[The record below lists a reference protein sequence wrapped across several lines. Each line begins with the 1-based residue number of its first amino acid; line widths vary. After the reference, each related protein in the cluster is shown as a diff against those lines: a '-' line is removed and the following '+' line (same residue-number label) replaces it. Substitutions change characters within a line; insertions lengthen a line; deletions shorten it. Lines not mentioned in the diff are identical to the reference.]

1 MLAKEAKGKDA
12 MLKKGDIKRL
22 LAKSETDA
30 VEFKLAKGGVP
41 ASFWESYS
49 AFANTDGGVIIL
61 GVKEDGG
68 KHSVVGV
75 TNANK
80 LVADV
85 WNAANNP
92 QRVSANVLF
101 NHQVYKVDYQ
111 GKALVVVE
119 VPRAERTERPVYV
132 GRDVFRGTFRRNGEG
147 DYHCSQEAVEAMIRD
162 KCPETADCC
171 LLEDM
176 TIGDLNQE
184 SISRYRLMF
193 GQSKPEHAWTRI
205 PDDEFMV
212 KIGAARKDAK
222 GVVRPMLAGL
232 ICFGDFVTISNVL
245 PNYFLDYREGVADGS
260 RWTDRVAAHDATW
273 SGNIIDFYFRI
284 YDKVTSS
291 VKVPFR
297 LDERGLRINETKV
310 HKALRELL
318 ANALI
323 HADYHGRQ
331 GIVIEKRFRRLMF
344 RNPGCLRMSK
354 EAAIG
359 GGRSDARNSRIFNI
373 FALINIGERSGT
385 GLSDIYSIWKEYGYE
400 EPTITETYQP
410 DQTTVTVQVEL
421 EEGAATTQESVDTT
435 QESMGAPQENAGD
448 PQESAVKTANV
459 AVKDAVT
466 TQEDAVKDA
475 VTIQE
480 VAPKTGEV
488 ALKVAPKNGG
498 VALKVAPKTGDV
510 APNVAPKDGE
520 ATPQK
525 GEQEVCQAVNAAFP
539 MLRDGIAEKCAKM
552 YVHMRD
558 SGGSNSSLARELD
571 IPLRSIIRYQ
581 EILKQAH
588 VLEHVGPA
596 NGGVWKFLI

>member
-1 MLAKEAKGKDA
+1 

-162 KCPETADCC
+162 KCPEMADTC
-171 LLEDM
+171 LMEDM
-176 TIGDLNQE
+176 TIADLNQE
-184 SISRYRLMF
+184 SIARYRLMF

-205 PDDEFMV
+205 PDDEFLV

-291 VKVPFR
+291 VKVPFM
-297 LDERGLRINETKV
+297 LDERGLRINETRV

-344 RNPGCLRMSK
+344 RNPGCLRMSN

-421 EEGAATTQESVDTT
+421 EEDAVT
-435 QESMGAPQENAGD
+435 PQENAG
-448 PQESAVKTANV
+448 A
-459 AVKDAVT
+459 

-475 VTIQE
+475 VTTQE

-488 ALKVAPKNGG
+488 APKDAEVAPKIAPKASEVAPKGDEVAPKN
-498 VALKVAPKTGDV
+498 APKNAVKPSGD
-510 APNVAPKDGE
+510 
-520 ATPQK
+520 
-525 GEQEVCQAVNAAFP
+525 AVKNAVKNAVKESDAG
-539 MLRDGIAEKCAKM
+539 LRENIIEKCAEL
-552 YVHMRD
+552 YCFLRVDPRRTILTAVE
-558 SGGSNSSLARELD
+558 SLGFS
-571 IPLRSIIRYQ
+571 PRSVAQYLNV
-581 EILKQAH
+581 LKDAH
-588 VLEHVGPA
+588 VLEHVGPT
-596 NGGVWKFLI
+596 NGGTWKFLI

>member
-1 MLAKEAKGKDA
+1 

-68 KHSVVGV
+68 
-75 TNANK
+75 
-80 LVADV
+80 
-85 WNAANNP
+85 
-92 QRVSANVLF
+92 
-101 NHQVYKVDYQ
+101 
-111 GKALVVVE
+111 
-119 VPRAERTERPVYV
+119 
-132 GRDVFRGTFRRNGEG
+132 
-147 DYHCSQEAVEAMIRD
+147 
-162 KCPETADCC
+162 
-171 LLEDM
+171 
-176 TIGDLNQE
+176 
-184 SISRYRLMF
+184 
-193 GQSKPEHAWTRI
+193 
-205 PDDEFMV
+205 
-212 KIGAARKDAK
+212 
-222 GVVRPMLAGL
+222 
-232 ICFGDFVTISNVL
+232 
-245 PNYFLDYREGVADGS
+245 
-260 RWTDRVAAHDATW
+260 
-273 SGNIIDFYFRI
+273 NIIDFYFRI

-291 VKVPFR
+291 VKVPFQ

-421 EEGAATTQESVDTT
+421 EEDAVTTQENTGTT
-435 QESMGAPQENAGD
+435 QEN
-448 PQESAVKTANV
+448 

-466 TQEDAVKDA
+466 T
-475 VTIQE
+475 QE

-488 ALKVAPKNGG
+488 APKGAEIAPKIAPKASEVAPKGDEVTPKNAVKNA
-498 VALKVAPKTGDV
+498 VAAQETPAAPQET
-510 APNVAPKDGE
+510 A
-520 ATPQK
+520 ATPQ
-525 GEQEVCQAVNAAFP
+525 ETPATPQETAATPQENAATTQENALGTTDLVLALINEKP
-539 MLRDGIAEKCAKM
+539 EISLVEIAEKLGIS
-552 YVHMRD
+552 RD
-558 SGGSNSSLARELD
+558 GVKYHIDR
-571 IPLRSIIRYQ
+571 
-581 EILKQAH
+581 LKQS
-588 VLEHVGPA
+588 VG
-596 NGGVWKFLI
+596 LIHDGPTKKGRWIVTNP

>member
-1 MLAKEAKGKDA
+1 MLTKD
-12 MLKKGDIKRL
+12 DIKRL
-22 LAKSETDA
+22 LAESETDA
-30 VEFKLAKGGVP
+30 VEFKKAKGGVS

-49 AFANTDGGVIIL
+49 AFANTDGGIIVL
-61 GVKEDGG
+61 GVAESDG
-68 KHSVVGV
+68 KWTIVGV
-75 TNANK
+75 SD
-80 LVADV
+80 ADKMIV
-85 WNAANNP
+85 DIWNAANNP

-101 NHQVYKVDYQ
+101 NHQVYKVKC
-111 GKALVVVE
+111 GSKVVIVVE

-176 TIGDLNQE
+176 TIADLNQE
-184 SISRYRLMF
+184 SIARYRLMF
-193 GQSKPEHAWTRI
+193 AQSKPEHAWTRI

-421 EEGAATTQESVDTT
+421 EEGAATS
-435 QESMGAPQENAGD
+435 QENAGAT
-448 PQESAVKTANV
+448 QEKTGTTQEN

-466 TQEDAVKDA
+466 TE
-475 VTIQE
+475 E

-488 ALKVAPKNGG
+488 APKDAEVAPKIAPKDVG
-498 VALKVAPKTGDV
+498 VAPKI
-510 APNVAPKDGE
+510 APKVDDVAPKDEGS
-520 ATPQK
+520 QK
-525 GEQEVCQAVNAAFP
+525 SAVKSAVKNIVA
-539 MLRDGIAEKCAKM
+539 DESVAEKCITLWIFLKEDPQRTITNA
-552 YVHMRD
+552 VERL
-558 SGGSNSSLARELD
+558 SWSR
-571 IPLRSIIRYQ
+571 RSIVSYIS
-581 EILKQAH
+581 ILKQAK
-588 VLEHVGPA
+588 VLEHIGPYH
-596 NGGVWKFLI
+596 GGVWKFLI

>member
-1 MLAKEAKGKDA
+1 

-68 KHSVVGV
+68 THSVVGV

-147 DYHCSQEAVEAMIRD
+147 DYHCSKEAVEAMIRD
-162 KCPETADCC
+162 KCPETADTC
-171 LLEDM
+171 LMEDM
-176 TIGDLNQE
+176 TIADLNQE
-184 SISRYRLMF
+184 SIARYRLMF

-291 VKVPFR
+291 VKVPFM
-297 LDERGLRINETKV
+297 LDERGLRINETRV

-421 EEGAATTQESVDTT
+421 EEDAVTTQENTGTT
-435 QESMGAPQENAGD
+435 QEN
-448 PQESAVKTANV
+448 

-466 TQEDAVKDA
+466 T
-475 VTIQE
+475 QE

-488 ALKVAPKNGG
+488 APKGAEIAPKIAPKASEVAPKGDEVTPKNAVKNA
-498 VALKVAPKTGDV
+498 VAAQETPAAPQET
-510 APNVAPKDGE
+510 A
-520 ATPQK
+520 ATPQ
-525 GEQEVCQAVNAAFP
+525 ETPATPQETAATPQENAATTQENALGTTDLVLALINEKP
-539 MLRDGIAEKCAKM
+539 EISLVEIAEKLGIS
-552 YVHMRD
+552 RD
-558 SGGSNSSLARELD
+558 GVKYHIDR
-571 IPLRSIIRYQ
+571 
-581 EILKQAH
+581 LKQS
-588 VLEHVGPA
+588 VG
-596 NGGVWKFLI
+596 LIHDGPTKKGRWIVTNP

>member
-1 MLAKEAKGKDA
+1 

-61 GVKEDGG
+61 GVKEDNG

-119 VPRAERTERPVYV
+119 VSRAERTERPVYV

-147 DYHCSQEAVEAMIRD
+147 DYHCSKEAVEAMIRD
-162 KCPETADCC
+162 KCPETADTC
-171 LLEDM
+171 LMEDM
-176 TIGDLNQE
+176 TIADLSQE
-184 SISRYRLMF
+184 SIARYRLMF

-410 DQTTVTVQVEL
+410 DQTTVTVQIEL
-421 EEGAATTQESVDTT
+421 EEDVAPSQESADTT
-435 QESMGAPQENAGD
+435 
-448 PQESAVKTANV
+448 QESAVKTANI

-466 TQEDAVKDA
+466 T
-475 VTIQE
+475 QE

-488 ALKVAPKNGG
+488 ALKVAPKTGE

-520 ATPQK
+520 ATPK
-525 GEQEVCQAVNAAFP
+525 KVEQEVCQAVNAAFP
-539 MLRDGIAEKCAKM
+539 TLRDGIAEKCAKM

>member
-1 MLAKEAKGKDA
+1 MEF
-12 MLKKGDIKRL
+12 DI
-22 LAKSETDA
+22 A
-30 VEFKLAKGGVP
+30 
-41 ASFWESYS
+41 
-49 AFANTDGGVIIL
+49 
-61 GVKEDGG
+61 
-68 KHSVVGV
+68 
-75 TNANK
+75 
-80 LVADV
+80 
-85 WNAANNP
+85 
-92 QRVSANVLF
+92 
-101 NHQVYKVDYQ
+101 
-111 GKALVVVE
+111 
-119 VPRAERTERPVYV
+119 
-132 GRDVFRGTFRRNGEG
+132 
-147 DYHCSQEAVEAMIRD
+147 
-162 KCPETADCC
+162 
-171 LLEDM
+171 
-176 TIGDLNQE
+176 DLNQE
-184 SISRYRLMF
+184 SIARYRLMF

-291 VKVPFR
+291 VKV
-297 LDERGLRINETKV
+297 
-310 HKALRELL
+310 
-318 ANALI
+318 
-323 HADYHGRQ
+323 
-331 GIVIEKRFRRLMF
+331 
-344 RNPGCLRMSK
+344 
-354 EAAIG
+354 
-359 GGRSDARNSRIFNI
+359 
-373 FALINIGERSGT
+373 
-385 GLSDIYSIWKEYGYE
+385 
-400 EPTITETYQP
+400 
-410 DQTTVTVQVEL
+410 QVEL
-421 EEGAATTQESVDTT
+421 EEDATTTQESADTTQESVGTT
-435 QESMGAPQENAGD
+435 QENAGA

-459 AVKDAVT
+459 
-466 TQEDAVKDA
+466 AVKDA

-488 ALKVAPKNGG
+488 ALKVAPK
-498 VALKVAPKTGDV
+498 
-510 APNVAPKDGE
+510 DGE

-525 GEQEVCQAVNAAFP
+525 VEQEVCQAVNAAFP
-539 MLRDGIAEKCAKM
+539 TLRDGIAEKCAKM

>member
-1 MLAKEAKGKDA
+1 MLTQD
-12 MLKKGDIKRL
+12 DIKRM

-68 KHSVVGV
+68 KHFVVGV
-75 TNANK
+75 ANADK

-101 NHQVYKVDYQ
+101 NHQVYKADID

-162 KCPETADCC
+162 KCPETADTC
-171 LLEDM
+171 LMEDM
-176 TIGDLNQE
+176 TIADLNQE
-184 SISRYRLMF
+184 SIARYRLMF

-205 PDDEFMV
+205 PDDEFLV

-245 PNYFLDYREGVADGS
+245 PDYFLDYREGVADGS

-291 VKVPFR
+291 VKVPFM

-385 GLSDIYSIWKEYGYE
+385 GLSDIFAIWKECGYDD
-400 EPTITETYQP
+400 PTITETYQP

-421 EEGAATTQESVDTT
+421 EEGTATTQENEDAT
-435 QESMGAPQENAGD
+435 QESAPKVAPKAN
-448 PQESAVKTANV
+448 NV
-459 AVKDAVT
+459 APKNA
-466 TQEDAVKDA
+466 
-475 VTIQE
+475 E
-480 VAPKTGEV
+480 VAPK
-488 ALKVAPKNGG
+488 ASDVAPKNA
-498 VALKVAPKTGDV
+498 VKNAVKPSGD
-510 APNVAPKDGE
+510 
-520 ATPQK
+520 
-525 GEQEVCQAVNAAFP
+525 AVKNAVKNAVKQSDAE
-539 MLRDGIAEKCAKM
+539 LRENIIEKCAEL
-552 YVHMRD
+552 YCFLRVDPRRTIITAVE
-558 SGGSNSSLARELD
+558 SLGFS
-571 IPLRSIIRYQ
+571 PRSVAQYLN
-581 EILKQAH
+581 ILKDAH
-588 VLEHVGPA
+588 MLEHVGPT
-596 NGGVWKFLI
+596 NGGTWKFLI

>member
-1 MLAKEAKGKDA
+1 MLTKD
-12 MLKKGDIKRL
+12 DIKRL
-22 LAKSETDA
+22 LTESETDA
-30 VEFKLAKGGVP
+30 VEFKKAKGGVP

-49 AFANTDGGVIIL
+49 AFANTDGGVIVL
-61 GVKEDGG
+61 GVAESDG
-68 KHSVVGV
+68 KRTIVGV
-75 TNANK
+75 SD
-80 LVADV
+80 ADKMIADI
-85 WNAANNP
+85 WNAANNL

-101 NHQVYKVDYQ
+101 NHQVYKVDID

-176 TIGDLNQE
+176 TIADLNQE
-184 SISRYRLMF
+184 SVARYRLMF
-193 GQSKPEHAWTRI
+193 SQSKPEHAWTRI
-205 PDDEFMV
+205 PDDEFLV
-212 KIGAARKDAK
+212 KIGAAKKDSK

-245 PNYFLDYREGVADGS
+245 PNYFLDYRECLADGS

-297 LDERGLRINETKV
+297 LDDRGLRINETKV

-331 GIVIEKRFRRLMF
+331 GIVIEKRYSKLIF
-344 RNPGCLRMSK
+344 RNPGCLRMAK

-373 FALINIGERSGT
+373 FSLINIGERSGT
-385 GLSDIYSIWKEYGYE
+385 GLSDIFSIWKEYGYE
-400 EPTITETYQP
+400 QPSITETYQP
-410 DQTTVTVQVEL
+410 DQVSVVVQVEI
-421 EEGAATTQESVDTT
+421 EKNTVTTQENAATTQEDEATT
-435 QESMGAPQENAGD
+435 QEGTRTTQEVATKNGEVAPEN
-448 PQESAVKTANV
+448 
-459 AVKDAVT
+459 AVT
-466 TQEDAVKDA
+466 TQENAAVA
-475 VTIQE
+475 QENTITVQE
-480 VAPKTGEV
+480 
-488 ALKVAPKNGG
+488 G
-498 VALKVAPKTGDV
+498 VANNEKNIANEILVLINETPEITLKEIAERIGIS
-510 APNVAPKDGE
+510 
-520 ATPQK
+520 
-525 GEQEVCQAVNAAFP
+525 
-539 MLRDGIAEKCAKM
+539 RDGVKYHIERLKRSVGLIHEGATKKGRW
-552 YVHMRD
+552 VVV
-558 SGGSNSSLARELD
+558 SG
-571 IPLRSIIRYQ
+571 
-581 EILKQAH
+581 
-588 VLEHVGPA
+588 
-596 NGGVWKFLI
+596 

>member
-1 MLAKEAKGKDA
+1 

-41 ASFWESYS
+41 TSFWESYS

-68 KHSVVGV
+68 THSVVGV

-147 DYHCSQEAVEAMIRD
+147 DYHCSKEAVEAMIRD
-162 KCPETADCC
+162 KCPETADTC
-171 LLEDM
+171 LMEDM
-176 TIGDLNQE
+176 TIADLNQE
-184 SISRYRLMF
+184 SIARYRLMF

-291 VKVPFR
+291 VKVPFM
-297 LDERGLRINETKV
+297 LDERGLRINETRV

-421 EEGAATTQESVDTT
+421 EEDAVTTQENTGTT
-435 QESMGAPQENAGD
+435 QEN
-448 PQESAVKTANV
+448 

-466 TQEDAVKDA
+466 T
-475 VTIQE
+475 QE

-488 ALKVAPKNGG
+488 APKGAEIAPKIAPKASEVAPKGDEVTPKNAVKNA
-498 VALKVAPKTGDV
+498 VAAQETPAAPQET
-510 APNVAPKDGE
+510 A
-520 ATPQK
+520 ATPQ
-525 GEQEVCQAVNAAFP
+525 ETPATPQETAATPQENAATTQENALGTTDLVLALINEKP
-539 MLRDGIAEKCAKM
+539 EISLVEIAEKLGIS
-552 YVHMRD
+552 RD
-558 SGGSNSSLARELD
+558 GVKYHIDR
-571 IPLRSIIRYQ
+571 
-581 EILKQAH
+581 LKQS
-588 VLEHVGPA
+588 VG
-596 NGGVWKFLI
+596 LIHDGPTKKGRWIVTNP

>member
-1 MLAKEAKGKDA
+1 MLT
-12 MLKKGDIKRL
+12 KGDIKRL

-49 AFANTDGGVIIL
+49 AFANTDGGIIIL

-101 NHQVYKVDYQ
+101 NHQVYKVDFN
-111 GKALVVVE
+111 GKELVVVE
-119 VPRAERTERPVYV
+119 VPRAERTERPVHV

-162 KCPETADCC
+162 KCPETADTC

-176 TIGDLNQE
+176 TIADLNQE
-184 SISRYRLMF
+184 SIARYRLMF

-205 PDDEFMV
+205 PDDEFLV

-331 GIVIEKRFRRLMF
+331 GIVIEKRFNKLMF
-344 RNPGCLRMSK
+344 RNPGCLRMAK

-373 FALINIGERSGT
+373 FALINVGERSGT
-385 GLSDIYSIWKEYGYE
+385 GLSDIFSIWNEYGYE
-400 EPTITETYQP
+400 QPTITETYQP
-410 DQTTVTVQVEL
+410 DQVSVVVQVEI
-421 EEGAATTQESVDTT
+421 EEDAAATQDNRAV
-435 QESMGAPQENAGD
+435 APNEGVAA
-448 PQESAVKTANV
+448 PKTDGVAPNV
-459 AVKDAVT
+459 ASKDAVKDAVNDAVKPS
-466 TQEDAVKDA
+466 EDAVKDA
-475 VTIQE
+475 V
-480 VAPKTGEV
+480 
-488 ALKVAPKNGG
+488 KN
-498 VALKVAPKTGDV
+498 
-510 APNVAPKDGE
+510 
-520 ATPQK
+520 
-525 GEQEVCQAVNAAFP
+525 AVKESDAS
-539 MLRDGIAEKCAKM
+539 LRENIIEKCAEL
-552 YVHMRD
+552 YCFLRVDPRRTILAAVE
-558 SGGSNSSLARELD
+558 SLGFS
-571 IPLRSIIRYQ
+571 PRSVAQYLNV
-581 EILKQAH
+581 LKDAH

-596 NGGVWKFLI
+596 NGGAWKFLI

>member
-1 MLAKEAKGKDA
+1 MLTKD
-12 MLKKGDIKRL
+12 DIKRL
-22 LAKSETDA
+22 LAESETDA
-30 VEFKLAKGGVP
+30 VEFKKAKGGMP

-49 AFANTDGGVIIL
+49 AFANTDGGIIVL
-61 GVKEDGG
+61 GVAESDG
-68 KHSVVGV
+68 KRTIVGV
-75 TNANK
+75 SAVDK
-80 LVADV
+80 MIADI

-101 NHQVYKVDYQ
+101 NHQVYKVRC
-111 GKALVVVE
+111 GSKVVVVVE

-176 TIGDLNQE
+176 TITDLNQE
-184 SISRYRLMF
+184 SIARYRLMF
-193 GQSKPEHAWTRI
+193 SQSKPEHAWARI
-205 PDDEFMV
+205 PDEEFLV
-212 KIGAARKDAK
+212 KIGAAKKDSK

-245 PNYFLDYREGVADGS
+245 PNYFLDYRECLADGS

-297 LDERGLRINETKV
+297 LDDRGLRINETKV

-331 GIVIEKRFRRLMF
+331 GIVIEKRYSKLMF
-344 RNPGCLRMSK
+344 RNPGCLRMAK

-385 GLSDIYSIWKEYGYE
+385 GLSNIFAVWKESGYSD
-400 EPTITETYQP
+400 PTVTETYQP
-410 DQTTVTVQVEL
+410 DQTTIVVQIETEV
-421 EEGAATTQESVDTT
+421 S
-435 QESMGAPQENAGD
+435 
-448 PQESAVKTANV
+448 SA
-459 AVKDAVT
+459 
-466 TQEDAVKDA
+466 
-475 VTIQE
+475 
-480 VAPKTGEV
+480 VAPKSN
-488 ALKVAPKNGG
+488 VAPKNAVENGS
-498 VALKVAPKTGDV
+498 VAVENAVENGDV
-510 APNVAPKDGE
+510 AVETVSAVKVAVENAVKQASPEISDNV
-520 ATPQK
+520 
-525 GEQEVCQAVNAAFP
+525 
-539 MLRDGIAEKCAKM
+539 LEKCSELYTFFREDSQRTILNAVEALGYSPRSVSNYLDLLKNAK
-552 YVHMRD
+552 
-558 SGGSNSSLARELD
+558 
-571 IPLRSIIRYQ
+571 
-581 EILKQAH
+581 
-588 VLEHVGPA
+588 VLEHVGPTKR
-596 NGGVWKFLI
+596 GEWKFYV

>member
-1 MLAKEAKGKDA
+1 

-111 GKALVVVE
+111 GKALVIVE

-162 KCPETADCC
+162 KCPETADTC
-171 LLEDM
+171 LMEDM
-176 TIGDLNQE
+176 TIADLNQE
-184 SISRYRLMF
+184 SVARYRLMF

-297 LDERGLRINETKV
+297 LDERGVRINETKV

-421 EEGAATTQESVDTT
+421 EE
-435 QESMGAPQENAGD
+435 
-448 PQESAVKTANV
+448 
-459 AVKDAVT
+459 DAVT
-466 TQEDAVKDA
+466 TQEEAVKDA

-539 MLRDGIAEKCAKM
+539 TLRDGIAEKCAKM

>member
-61 GVKEDGG
+61 GVKEDEGR
-68 KHSVVGV
+68 HSVVGV

-147 DYHCSQEAVEAMIRD
+147 DYHCSKEAVEAMIRD
-162 KCPETADCC
+162 KCPETADTC
-171 LLEDM
+171 LMEDM
-176 TIGDLNQE
+176 TIADLNQE
-184 SISRYRLMF
+184 SITRYRLIF

-205 PDDEFMV
+205 PDDEFLV
-212 KIGAARKDAK
+212 KIGAARKDTK

-291 VKVPFR
+291 VKVPFM

-385 GLSDIYSIWKEYGYE
+385 GLSDIFSIWKEYGYE

-421 EEGAATTQESVDTT
+421 EEDAATTQENADV
-435 QESMGAPQENAGD
+435 PQE
-448 PQESAVKTANV
+448 
-459 AVKDAVT
+459 DAVT
-466 TQEDAVKDA
+466 TQE
-475 VTIQE
+475 VT
-480 VAPKTGEV
+480 PKTGEV
-488 ALKVAPKNGG
+488 ALKDAEVAPK
-498 VALKVAPKTGDV
+498 AREVAPKGDEV
-510 APNVAPKDGE
+510 AVKN
-520 ATPQK
+520 
-525 GEQEVCQAVNAAFP
+525 AVKQSGDAVKNAVKNAVKEFDAG
-539 MLRDGIAEKCAKM
+539 LRESIIEKCAEL
-552 YVHMRD
+552 YCFLRVDPRRTILTAVE
-558 SGGSNSSLARELD
+558 SLGFSPRSVAQYLNVLKDAR
-571 IPLRSIIRYQ
+571 
-581 EILKQAH
+581 
-588 VLEHVGPA
+588 VLEHMGPT
-596 NGGVWKFLI
+596 NGGAWKFLI

>member
-1 MLAKEAKGKDA
+1 

-41 ASFWESYS
+41 TSFWESYS

-68 KHSVVGV
+68 THSVVGV

-147 DYHCSQEAVEAMIRD
+147 DYHCSKEAVEAMIRD
-162 KCPETADCC
+162 KCPETADTC
-171 LLEDM
+171 LMEDM
-176 TIGDLNQE
+176 TIADLNQE
-184 SISRYRLMF
+184 SIARYRLMF

-291 VKVPFR
+291 VKIPFR

-421 EEGAATTQESVDTT
+421 EEDAVTTQENTGTT
-435 QESMGAPQENAGD
+435 QEN
-448 PQESAVKTANV
+448 

-466 TQEDAVKDA
+466 T
-475 VTIQE
+475 QE

-488 ALKVAPKNGG
+488 APKGAEIAPKIAPKASEVAPKGDEVTPKNAVKNA
-498 VALKVAPKTGDV
+498 VAAQETPAAPQET
-510 APNVAPKDGE
+510 A
-520 ATPQK
+520 ATPQ
-525 GEQEVCQAVNAAFP
+525 ETPATPQETAATPQENAATTQENALGTTDLVLALINEKP
-539 MLRDGIAEKCAKM
+539 EISLVEIAEKLGIS
-552 YVHMRD
+552 RD
-558 SGGSNSSLARELD
+558 GVKYHIDR
-571 IPLRSIIRYQ
+571 
-581 EILKQAH
+581 LKQS
-588 VLEHVGPA
+588 VG
-596 NGGVWKFLI
+596 LIHDGPTKKGRWIVTNP

>member
-1 MLAKEAKGKDA
+1 MLT
-12 MLKKGDIKRL
+12 KGDIKRL

-75 TNANK
+75 ANANK

-111 GKALVVVE
+111 GKALVIVE

-132 GRDVFRGTFRRNGEG
+132 GHDVFRGTFRRNGEG

-162 KCPETADCC
+162 KCPETADTC
-171 LLEDM
+171 LMEDM
-176 TIGDLNQE
+176 TIADLNQE

-193 GQSKPEHAWTRI
+193 AQSKPEHAWTRI

-421 EEGAATTQESVDTT
+421 EEDAAT
-435 QESMGAPQENAGD
+435 PQEN
-448 PQESAVKTANV
+448 

-466 TQEDAVKDA
+466 TE
-475 VTIQE
+475 E

-539 MLRDGIAEKCAKM
+539 TLRDGIAEKCAKM

>member
-1 MLAKEAKGKDA
+1 MLTQD
-12 MLKKGDIKRL
+12 DIKRL
-22 LAKSETDA
+22 LTKSETDA

-132 GRDVFRGTFRRNGEG
+132 GHDVFRGTFRCNGEG
-147 DYHCSQEAVEAMIRD
+147 DYHCSKEVVEAMIRD
-162 KCPETADCC
+162 KCPETADTC
-171 LLEDM
+171 LMEDM
-176 TIGDLNQE
+176 TIADLNQE
-184 SISRYRLMF
+184 SIARYRLMF

-421 EEGAATTQESVDTT
+421 EE
-435 QESMGAPQENAGD
+435 
-448 PQESAVKTANV
+448 
-459 AVKDAVT
+459 DAVT

-480 VAPKTGEV
+480 VAPKNGGV

-539 MLRDGIAEKCAKM
+539 TLRDGIAEKCAKM

>member
-1 MLAKEAKGKDA
+1 MLTQD
-12 MLKKGDIKRL
+12 DIKRL
-22 LAKSETDA
+22 LDKSETDA

-132 GRDVFRGTFRRNGEG
+132 GHDVFRGTFRRNGEG
-147 DYHCSQEAVEAMIRD
+147 DYHCSKEAVEAMIRD
-162 KCPETADCC
+162 KCPETADTC
-171 LLEDM
+171 LMEDM
-176 TIGDLNQE
+176 TIADLNQE
-184 SISRYRLMF
+184 SIARYRLMF

-421 EEGAATTQESVDTT
+421 EE
-435 QESMGAPQENAGD
+435 
-448 PQESAVKTANV
+448 
-459 AVKDAVT
+459 DAVT
-466 TQEDAVKDA
+466 T
-475 VTIQE
+475 QE

-488 ALKVAPKNGG
+488 APKDTEVVPKIAPKADDVAPK
-498 VALKVAPKTGDV
+498 VDEVAPKI
-510 APNVAPKDGE
+510 APKDE
-520 ATPQK
+520 KSQK
-525 GEQEVCQAVNAAFP
+525 SAVKSAVKNLVADE
-539 MLRDGIAEKCAKM
+539 RVAEKCITLWSFLKEDPQRTITNA
-552 YVHMRD
+552 VERL
-558 SGGSNSSLARELD
+558 SWSR
-571 IPLRSIIRYQ
+571 RSIVTYIG
-581 EILKQAH
+581 ILKQAK
-588 VLEHVGPA
+588 VLEHIGPYH
-596 NGGVWKFLI
+596 GGVWKFLI